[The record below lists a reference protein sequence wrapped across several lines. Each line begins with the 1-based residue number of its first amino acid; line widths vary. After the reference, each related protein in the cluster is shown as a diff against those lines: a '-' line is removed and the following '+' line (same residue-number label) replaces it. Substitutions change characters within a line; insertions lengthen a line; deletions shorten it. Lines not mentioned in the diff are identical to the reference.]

1 MSSSTSDG
9 GGFSPHRCRSS
20 ILLLLAGDVDCF
32 DDRDDDVVV
41 GRGAAATSFPPPP
54 PDGATTT
61 TMDHPARMRR
71 GVSLASAVSSRRTLF
86 FSAVCSS
93 GLLFGGL
100 PVSPS
105 TASTTDPKTGI
116 LLPSEGEIESSIPA
130 TWENDDIGI
139 DIDDDDSDKYS
150 DKSSFSRLDPS
161 PDAAFYAEPRFVEH
175 VDERAAERMASYIS
189 DRLLHRGDSVL
200 DLCSSWTSHIRP
212 GRGASELGLARVA
225 GLGMN
230 AEELGANPSLTEW
243 TVMDLNDGG
252 GANTPGG
259 GGGGGAKVLRLP
271 YDDSSFDVVLMQ
283 LSVDYLVRPL
293 EVMREASRVLR
304 GGGKIAVL
312 FSNRLFLSKAVGL
325 WTGSDDVDH
334 AYTVGSYLHYCG
346 GGFKNI
352 TAEDL
357 STRKRRVGGGGGE
370 RVNVGD
376 PLYVVTAT
384 KGQ

>member
-1 MSSSTSDG
+1 MPSSTSDDG
-9 GGFSPHRCRSS
+9 CFFPCRSRSS
-20 ILLLLAGDVDCF
+20 ILLLLAGDVDCS
-32 DDRDDDVVV
+32 DDRDDDDDVV
-41 GRGAAATSFPPPP
+41 GRGLAATVSFLPPP

-61 TMDHPARMRR
+61 TTTTTTTMDHPTRMRR
-71 GVSLASAVSSRRTLF
+71 GISLASAVSSRRTLF
-86 FSAVCSS
+86 ASAVCSS

-100 PVSPS
+100 PDPS
-105 TASTTDPKTGI
+105 AASTMDPKTGI
-116 LLPSEGEIESSIPA
+116 LLPSEGEIESSIPT
-130 TWENDDIGI
+130 TWF
-139 DIDDDDSDKYS
+139 DIDDDDGDSKKYN

-161 PDAAFYAEPRFVEH
+161 PDAVFYAEPRFVEH

-212 GRGASELGLARVA
+212 GGASELGLERVA

-230 AEELGANPSLTEW
+230 AEELAANPSLTEW
-243 TVMDLNDGG
+243 TVMDLND
-252 GANTPGG
+252 
-259 GGGGGAKVLRLP
+259 GGAKVLRLP

-293 EVMREASRVLR
+293 AVMREASRVLR

-346 GGFKNI
+346 GGFENI
-352 TAEDL
+352 KAEDL
-357 STRKRRVGGGGGE
+357 STRKRRG
-370 RVNVGD
+370 
-376 PLYVVTAT
+376 AI
-384 KGQ
+384 

>member
-1 MSSSTSDG
+1 
-9 GGFSPHRCRSS
+9 
-20 ILLLLAGDVDCF
+20 
-32 DDRDDDVVV
+32 
-41 GRGAAATSFPPPP
+41 
-54 PDGATTT
+54 
-61 TMDHPARMRR
+61 MRR

-200 DLCSSWTSHIRP
+200 DLCSSWTSHIRPP

>member
-1 MSSSTSDG
+1 
-9 GGFSPHRCRSS
+9 
-20 ILLLLAGDVDCF
+20 
-32 DDRDDDVVV
+32 
-41 GRGAAATSFPPPP
+41 
-54 PDGATTT
+54 
-61 TMDHPARMRR
+61 
-71 GVSLASAVSSRRTLF
+71 
-86 FSAVCSS
+86 
-93 GLLFGGL
+93 
-100 PVSPS
+100 
-105 TASTTDPKTGI
+105 
-116 LLPSEGEIESSIPA
+116 
-130 TWENDDIGI
+130 
-139 DIDDDDSDKYS
+139 
-150 DKSSFSRLDPS
+150 
-161 PDAAFYAEPRFVEH
+161 
-175 VDERAAERMASYIS
+175 
-189 DRLLHRGDSVL
+189 
-200 DLCSSWTSHIRP
+200 
-212 GRGASELGLARVA
+212 
-225 GLGMN
+225 MN

-370 RVNVGD
+370 RVIVGD